1 MGISKCMEKGV
12 KGGREP
18 VLPVLL
24 LHALLLIA
32 EWEDEHN
39 LPCLNK
45 KNTLGRFYIED
56 VYRPQSDCL
65 TDLNWNHN
73 VAP

>member
-1 MGISKCMEKGV
+1 MEDIPTS
-12 KGGREP
+12 P
-18 VLPVLL
+18 VLS

-32 EWEDEHN
+32 DGEDEHS
-39 LPCLNK
+39 LLFLNK
-45 KNTLGRFYIED
+45 KNTLGRFCIKD